1 MLSYITRRLLLMIPT
16 LIGITFLVFM
26 LVASAGGGIGAA
38 LRAQGGALQ
47 SQSGVAVQQ
56 AYLEDRYGLDAPIIV
71 QYGRWL
77 GRISPIKIGTRDQVA
92 PNGERIR
99 PPKALRDPTL
109 WHWFAEGLPAEPGT
123 AQTEGDVVSRFRGAD
138 RKYADIRAGFIAA
151 EARLKEGLKEY
162 VRQAGVPNATDSEGK
177 VRIGVLQGL
186 RPDTSV
192 ASWSNVLKLGQATID
207 EHAKARAARA
217 ELAKVFSE
225 RPYPE
230 AGIGIGPVS
239 LANPDF
245 GTAFSRG
252 RPVMDL
258 IRAHLPVT
266 LLINFIAFPII
277 YLVAI
282 PSGMLAA
289 TKRGTLADTGLGVMF
304 IGLWS
309 FPVVLAGVLSIGFL
323 ASKDYLHL
331 FPVSGLHDKD
341 AETYAFL
348 PSMGPD
354 GFDRGFVLDTLW
366 HLALPVACLAYGGFA
381 VLSKQTRAAMLD
393 NFNADYVRTA
403 KAKGVSGRDIVLKH
417 VFRNSLLPLI
427 TMFVAIFPAMLA
439 GSVVIERIFT
449 LPGMGSLI
457 IEAIT
462 LRDRELILADVAMI
476 AVVNMV
482 ALLLADVL
490 YAMADPRVS
499 YR

>member
-1 MLSYITRRLLLMIPT
+1 MIPT

-38 LRAQGGALQ
+38 LRAQGGNLQ

-56 AYLEDRYGLDAPIIV
+56 AYLEDRYGLDAPILM
-71 QYGRWL
+71 QYVRWL
-77 GRISPIKIGTRDQVA
+77 GRVSPLKFGARDLVARNGEMISP
-92 PNGERIR
+92 
-99 PPKALRDPTL
+99 PKPLKQPTL
-109 WHWFAEGLPAEPGT
+109 WKWFAESLPPEVAPPSPDMAVDKE
-123 AQTEGDVVSRFRGAD
+123 ARFRAAD
-138 RKYADIRAGFIAA
+138 RAYADIRAGYIAA

-162 VRQAGVPNATDSEGK
+162 VRQSNIEGGLDRDGK
-177 VRIGVLQGL
+177 VRIGMLSRL
-186 RPDTSV
+186 LPNKTV
-192 ASWSNVLKLGQATID
+192 ASWKSVEALGAAAIT
-207 EHAKARAARA
+207 EHARARTARAAVVRA
-217 ELAKVFSE
+217 FQEK
-225 RPYPE
+225 PYPE

-239 LANPDF
+239 LAPPDF
-245 GTAFSRG
+245 GIAFSRG

-258 IRAHLPVT
+258 IKAHLPVT
-266 LLINFIAFPII
+266 LLINCIAFPII
-277 YLVAI
+277 YIVAI

-289 TKRGTLADTGLGVMF
+289 TRRGTWADTGLGVLY
-304 IGLWS
+304 IALWS
-309 FPVVLAGVLSIGFL
+309 FPIVLAGVLSIGYL

-331 FPVSGLHDKD
+331 FPVSGVHDKD
-341 AETYAFL
+341 SESFAFL
-348 PSMGPD
+348 LMMGRE
-354 GFDRGFVLDTLW
+354 GFERGFVLDTLW
-366 HLALPVACLAYGGFA
+366 HIALPIACLAYGGFA

-403 KAKGVSGRDIVLKH
+403 KAKGVAGRDIVFKH

-427 TMFVAIFPAMLA
+427 TMFVSIFPAMLA
-439 GSVVIERIFT
+439 GSVVIERVFT

-476 AVVNMV
+476 AIVNMV
-482 ALLLADVL
+482 ALLLADIL